1 MLRSRERAFSPPTA
15 VPVISSCRR
24 SQKPALAG
32 AGQDPGK
39 PCKNSGPDQKS
50 KEEHQSRGSPRSY
63 QTCRITGR
71 RVREVPSDSNR
82 LRTYSLMLPDK
93 E

>member
-1 MLRSRERAFSPPTA
+1 MPHLQQLQG
-15 VPVISSCRR
+15 V
-24 SQKPALAG
+24 QKPALAEVQG
-32 AGQDPGK
+32 RTPGK

-50 KEEHQSRGSPRSY
+50 RKNIRAGWLSEAIRPVALQAEG
-63 QTCRITGR
+63 
-71 RVREVPSDSNR
+71 VREVPSDSNR